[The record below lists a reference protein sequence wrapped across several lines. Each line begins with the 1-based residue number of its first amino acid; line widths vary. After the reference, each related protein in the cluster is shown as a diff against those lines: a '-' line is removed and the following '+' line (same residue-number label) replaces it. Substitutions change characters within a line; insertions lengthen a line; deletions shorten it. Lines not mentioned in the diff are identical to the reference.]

1 MNKCCLITGGD
12 RGLGRAIS
20 TIFAQNGYDIVINY
34 VKEEE
39 LANQLSADL
48 MEKYSIKAIAIK
60 ADISNEEQVRNMF
73 NVIAETFSKL
83 DVVVNNAAI
92 SNDSFL
98 LEKDAEDFEKVY
110 KVNLVGAFLV
120 SKYAKNMLSE
130 NSSIINITSTNGIDT
145 NYTYSA
151 DYDASK
157 AALISLTNN
166 LAIELA
172 PKVRVNAIAA
182 GWMNTDATKDLSEDF
197 RRNEEEKI
205 LLKRFADPFEVAEV
219 VYFVASDKACYI
231 NKSIIR
237 VDGGTNNK

>member
-12 RGLGRAIS
+12 RGLGKAIS
-20 TIFAQNGYDIVINY
+20 TLFAQNGYDIIINY

-39 LANQLSADL
+39 LANQLTNEL
-48 MEKYSIKAIAIK
+48 VEKYHIKALAIK
-60 ADISNEEQVRNMF
+60 ADISNEEQVKNMF
-73 NVIAETFSKL
+73 NIIKENFSQL

-98 LEKDAEDFEKVY
+98 LDKDAEDFEKVY
-110 KVNLVGAFLV
+110 KVNLVGAFLICKY
-120 SKYAKNMLSE
+120 SKNLLAN

-166 LAIELA
+166 LAVELA

-182 GWMNTDATKDLSEDF
+182 GWMETDATKDLSENF
-197 RRNEEEKI
+197 KEKEEEKI
-205 LLKRFADPFEVAEV
+205 LLNRFAKPLEVAEV
-219 VYFVASDKACYI
+219 VLFVASEKASYI

-237 VDGGTNNK
+237 VDGGTYAK